1 MYGLCL
7 LLFLIFMPHGLSGMI
22 KSLAGTLRGRQA
34 LRAPPRLPPKHAVK
48 KGVGR

>member
-22 KSLAGTLRGRQA
+22 KSLGPARGGRQA
-34 LRAPPRLPPKHAVK
+34 RRVPSPLAPKHAVK